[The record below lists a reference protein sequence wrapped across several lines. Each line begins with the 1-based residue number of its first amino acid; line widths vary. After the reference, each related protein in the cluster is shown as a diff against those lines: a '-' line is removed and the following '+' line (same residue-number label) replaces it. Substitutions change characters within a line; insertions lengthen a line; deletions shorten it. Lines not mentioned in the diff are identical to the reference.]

1 MEIKLNLTFLK
12 ALPDYLV
19 QRYYGWKA
27 TTFANSKSWYHKLA
41 EDGQHPRAMI
51 ISCCDSRVH
60 VTSIFGSD
68 VGEFFIHRNI
78 ANLVPIYSPDGENHG
93 TSAAIEY
100 AIKELKVQH
109 LIILGHK
116 DCGGI
121 KNGHYIHSNSA
132 NPKYEFINKWLSI
145 LLPAYNKIQ
154 KDISEQK
161 QISQLEQESIKVS
174 INNLFSF
181 PFIKKAIDE
190 NNLSI
195 HGLIHDIGS
204 GNLKFLNPVTENF
217 ENF

>member
-1 MEIKLNLTFLK
+1 MINKISPPPKFLIDRYKKWKSNEYLQNEVKLRNL
-12 ALPDYLV
+12 AS
-19 QRYYGWKA
+19 YGQSPS
-27 TTFANSKSWYHKLA
+27 T
-41 EDGQHPRAMI
+41 MV
-51 ISCCDSRVH
+51 ISCCDSRIH
-60 VTSIFGSD
+60 VTSIFGAD
-68 VGEFFIHRNI
+68 EGEFFIHRNI
-78 ANLVPIYSPDGENHG
+78 ANLVPPYSPDGENHG

-109 LIILGHK
+109 IIILGHK

-121 KNGHYIHSNSA
+121 KYGHSMHSSSINT
-132 NPKYEFINKWLSI
+132 NYEFINKWVSI
-145 LLPAYNKIQ
+145 LLPAYKKIQ
-154 KDISEQK
+154 KNVSIQEQIN
-161 QISQLEQESIKVS
+161 QFEQESIRAS

-190 NNLSI
+190 NNISI

>member
-1 MEIKLNLTFLK
+1 MTNKISLPPQFLIERYKKWKSNEYSKNEEKL
-12 ALPDYLV
+12 
-19 QRYYGWKA
+19 R
-27 TTFANSKSWYHKLA
+27 KLA
-41 EDGQHPRAMI
+41 SAGQSPSTMI
-51 ISCCDSRVH
+51 ISCCDSRIH
-60 VTSIFGSD
+60 ATTIFGAD
-68 VGEFFIHRNI
+68 EGEFFIHRNI
-78 ANLVPIYSPDGENHG
+78 ANLVPVYSPDGENHG

-109 LIILGHK
+109 LIILGHT

-121 KNGHYIHSNSA
+121 KNGYYIHSNSV

-145 LLPAYNKIQ
+145 LLPAYNVIQ

-161 QISQLEQESIKVS
+161 QINQLEQESIKVS

-204 GNLKFLNPVTENF
+204 GNLNFLNPDTENF

>member
-1 MEIKLNLTFLK
+1 MTNKISPLPKFLINRYK
-12 ALPDYLV
+12 KWKSSEFSKNEV
-19 QRYYGWKA
+19 QLR
-27 TTFANSKSWYHKLA
+27 KLA
-41 EDGQHPRAMI
+41 SSGQSPSTMV
-51 ISCCDSRVH
+51 ISCCDSRIH
-60 VTSIFGSD
+60 ATSIFGAD
-68 VGEFFIHRNI
+68 EGEFFIHRNI
-78 ANLVPIYSPDGENHG
+78 ANLVPQYSPDGENHG

-100 AIKELKVQH
+100 AIKELKVKH

-121 KNGHYIHSNSA
+121 KYGHNMHSSKLNTE
-132 NPKYEFINKWLSI
+132 YEFINKWLSI

-161 QISQLEQESIKVS
+161 QINQLEQESIKVS

-181 PFIKKAIDE
+181 PFIKNAIDE

-204 GNLKFLNPVTENF
+204 GNLEFLNPVTENF

>member
-1 MEIKLNLTFLK
+1 MSIISPIPK
-12 ALPDYLV
+12 YLIE
-19 QRYYGWKA
+19 RYHNWKA
-27 TTFANSKSWYHKLA
+27 IEYEKNKKWFYHLA
-41 EDGQHPRAMI
+41 AEGQHPTTMV

-60 VTSIFGSD
+60 ITSIFGAD
-68 VGEFFIHRNI
+68 EGEFFIHRNI

-100 AIKELKVQH
+100 AIKELKVKH

-161 QISQLEQESIKVS
+161 QIHQLEQESIKVS

-181 PFIKKAIDE
+181 PFVKKEIDE

-204 GNLKFLNPVTENF
+204 GNLEFLNPVTENF